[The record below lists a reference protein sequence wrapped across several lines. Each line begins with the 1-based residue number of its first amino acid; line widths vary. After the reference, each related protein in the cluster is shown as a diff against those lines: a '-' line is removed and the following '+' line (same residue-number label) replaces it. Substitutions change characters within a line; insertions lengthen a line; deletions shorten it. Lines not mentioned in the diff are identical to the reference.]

1 LKKNSNSPMKE
12 EPRSKGAKSHHPVQ
26 RETKEALAELVG
38 KLRGKLDAKAASAS
52 TGEERPRGGL
62 RPNLDR
68 PTVGVDLGD
77 QWSHYCILDL
87 EGETLSEG
95 QWRTTQADVAEVF
108 QALTPARVV
117 IEVRTHSAWVREVI
131 CSYGHEVLVAN
142 PRLMEGSKR
151 RPAQTSTSA
160 DSFMLL

>member
-1 LKKNSNSPMKE
+1 MKKHSNSVKKS
-12 EPRSKGAKSHHPVQ
+12 EPTARRTESRVPVQ
-26 RETKEALAELVG
+26 RDTNEVLAELVG

-68 PTVGVDLGD
+68 PTLGVDLGD
-77 QWSHYCILDL
+77 QRSHYCILDL

-108 QALTPARVV
+108 QALINAG
-117 IEVRTHSAWVREVI
+117 AG
-131 CSYGHEVLVAN
+131 GHRSGDAF
-142 PRLMEGSKR
+142 RLGAGSN
-151 RPAQTSTSA
+151 
-160 DSFMLL
+160 L